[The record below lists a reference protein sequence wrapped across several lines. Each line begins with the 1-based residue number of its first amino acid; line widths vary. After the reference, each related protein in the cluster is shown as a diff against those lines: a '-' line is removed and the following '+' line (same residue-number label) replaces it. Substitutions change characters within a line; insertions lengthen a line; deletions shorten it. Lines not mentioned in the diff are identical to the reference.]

1 MVLRALGM
9 DQEKCAVPNIDRPTQ
24 AVILAG
30 GRGTRLR
37 PLTDTRPKPMVQVS
51 GKPFVE
57 YQIEQ
62 LREQGFT
69 RVLLLLGYLP
79 EVVQDYFGNGSRWGI
94 RIDYSV
100 TDIDDDTGRRVKLAQ
115 RFFDPY
121 FMLLY
126 CDNYWPM
133 QIGPMW
139 RRFQESGAPAMI
151 TAYSNKDGYTQNSV
165 RVEPDGRVSIYDKS
179 CSHPALNGVEISYA
193 ILKREVVDMLGD
205 DNCLFETSVYQPLAE
220 QGRLAGFVSDHRYY
234 SVGSHRRLPLTEQFF
249 QRTPTVI
256 LDRDGVLNRKP
267 PRACYV
273 RSEDELQWLPGALT
287 ALRLLRGN
295 GYRVIVVSNQAG
307 IGRGAMTQS
316 DLDRVHRRMSEE
328 AQAAGGAI
336 DAFYVCP
343 HDWDEGCE
351 CRKPKAGMLF
361 QAQRAFQLDLS
372 RTYFLG
378 DDERD
383 AAAARAA
390 SCRFMRVS
398 EERPLLECVGALMHN
413 EQRPAMHRCASD
425 PTDPSD
431 PSHRSDN

>member
-1 MVLRALGM
+1 MRYFATFSRLASRPIGLRDQIRLRAAQM
-9 DQEKCAVPNIDRPTQ
+9 TEEKYPVLSINPPTQ

-37 PLTDTRPKPMVQVS
+37 PLTDTRPKPMVEVA

-62 LREQGFT
+62 LREQGFN

-79 EVVQDYFGNGSRWGI
+79 EVVQDYFGDGSRWGM

-100 TDIDDDTGRRVKLAQ
+100 TDIDDDTGRRVKLAE
-115 RFFDPY
+115 RFLDPC
-121 FMLLY
+121 FLLLY

-139 RRFQESGAPAMI
+139 RKFRESGAPAMI
-151 TAYSNKDGYTQNSV
+151 TVYSNKDGYTQNSV
-165 RVEPDGRVSIYDKS
+165 RVESNGMVSIYDKT
-179 CSHPALNGVEISYA
+179 CSHAGLNAVEISYA
-193 ILKREVVDMLGD
+193 ILQREIIETLGN
-205 DNCLFETSVYQPLAE
+205 DNCLFETTVYQPLAE

-249 QRTPTVI
+249 QRLPTVI

-273 RSEDELQWLPGALT
+273 RSVDELEWLPDARSALK
-287 ALRLLRGN
+287 LLREN
-295 GYRVIVVSNQAG
+295 NFRVIVVSNQAG
-307 IGRGAMTQS
+307 IGRGAMSQS
-316 DLDRVHRRMSEE
+316 DLELVHRRMSED
-328 AQAAGGAI
+328 AQAAGGSI

-343 HDWDEGCE
+343 HDWNEGCE

-361 QAQRAFQLDLS
+361 QAQRDLQLDLS
-372 RTYFLG
+372 RTYFIG

-383 AAAARAA
+383 EAAARAA
-390 SCRFMRVS
+390 GCLFMRVS
-398 EERPLLECVGALMHN
+398 EEQPLIEHVKALI
-413 EQRPAMHRCASD
+413 ASCQ
-425 PTDPSD
+425 
-431 PSHRSDN
+431 HQQ